1 MPVYAIKYLLSLSCY
16 TFTLLTPLPSCV
28 RHLHFWY
35 IYIYIYIY
43 IYPSVSSHPH
53 KDSLHST
60 DCLLCELWGLCNQT
74 SELSYQ
80 LTGLRRFI
88 AHVPKKDRSYT
99 DAVSLL
105 VQRGSDCE
113 AVTSHCR
120 LLQTRSFVWLVTLQW
135 LEGWGKCCK
144 CCRVWTGHCQSLRA
158 VIWELLHLHPLTT
171 FLVKLT
177 SLTDW
182 LTDPLADWVTS

>member
-1 MPVYAIKYLLSLSCY
+1 MSD
-16 TFTLLTPLPSCV
+16 
-28 RHLHFWY
+28 
-35 IYIYIYIY
+35 IYF
-43 IYPSVSSHPH
+43 YPSISSQPH

-60 DCLLCELWGLCNQT
+60 DYLLCEMQGLCNQI

-88 AHVPKKDRSYT
+88 TYVPKKDRSYT
-99 DAVSLL
+99 EAVSLL

-120 LLQTRSFVWLVTLQW
+120 LLQTPSFVWLTLQR
-135 LEGWGKCCK
+135 LEGWANCCK
-144 CCRVWTGHCQSLRA
+144 CCRVWTGSPSL
-158 VIWELLHLHPLTT
+158 LLFLQLHRVTT

-182 LTDPLADWVTS
+182 LTDPLTDWLTHWLTEWLAN